1 MTTEAAIKTIDTF
14 LGEYIRLLADK
25 VGPGCAE
32 SVRVQALAALDV
44 VCGSVASPDEK
55 LAE

>member
-1 MTTEAAIKTIDTF
+1 MTAEAALKTLDTF

-44 VCGSVASPDEK
+44 LRSPVASPVEEP
-55 LAE
+55 AE

>member
-1 MTTEAAIKTIDTF
+1 MSTEAALKTLDTF

-44 VCGSVASPDEK
+44 VRRHIVSLDEK
-55 LAE
+55 SAE

>member
-1 MTTEAAIKTIDTF
+1 MTTEAALKTIDTF

-44 VCGSVASPDEK
+44 VRGPVASPDEK

>member
-1 MTTEAAIKTIDTF
+1 MTTESALKTIDTF

-44 VCGSVASPDEK
+44 VRGPVASPDEK

>member
-1 MTTEAAIKTIDTF
+1 MSTEAALKTLDTF

-32 SVRVQALAALDV
+32 SVRVQAVAALHV
-44 VCGSVASPDEK
+44 LGFPAAAPAEK
-55 LAE
+55 LVE